1 MVSKEICCVWIAL
14 QKALESVGFSPEDII
29 NIFRIV
35 AAVLKLGNLIFS
47 PVSNIDGTDGCSI
60 NNEYGIRNSW
70 RELAKLFLKM

>member
-1 MVSKEICCVWIAL
+1 MFSNQQCSIRIVL
-14 QKALESVGFSPEDII
+14 QKALESVGFSAEDII

-60 NNEYGIRNSW
+60 NNEYGIW
-70 RELAKLFLKM
+70 K